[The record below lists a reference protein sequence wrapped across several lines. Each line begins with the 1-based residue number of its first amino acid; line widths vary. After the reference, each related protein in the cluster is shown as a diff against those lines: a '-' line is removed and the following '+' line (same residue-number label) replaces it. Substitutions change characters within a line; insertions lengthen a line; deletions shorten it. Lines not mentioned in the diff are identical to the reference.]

1 MKHGTLTKT
10 EPTYRFPDLPDMR
23 RWFDTLPAWFTPFE
37 AMKLE
42 ESHTKD
48 AYVVRAEMPGIDPD
62 TEADVWIADGM
73 LHIKAERTQEQRDEK
88 ADSFR
93 SEFSYGSF
101 HRAVTLPKG
110 AAADEVKATYKD
122 GVLEVT
128 VPIRPA
134 TETVAKV
141 AINRT

>member
-1 MKHGTLTKT
+1 MAPPDRREWTCCWPGSGGSCSPAGT
-10 EPTYRFPDLPDMR
+10 DQ
-23 RWFDTLPAWFTPFE
+23 
-37 AMKLE
+37 
-42 ESHTKD
+42 HQ
-48 AYVVRAEMPGIDPD
+48 G

-134 TETVAKV
+134 TEAVAKV